1 MTFPDAAKA
10 KTRNTERAKWRR
22 SSTPFRLRFPEGPL
36 GAFSQRL
43 PFLWPPLPLRLPLS
57 LRCAAVSPPL
67 LAPSS
72 LPQTSLLASMA
83 EDAAAPAPAV
93 TIEDAPAD
101 HHHHHHHEHEHEH
114 GHHEHGHKHE
124 HGDGHEHGHH
134 HHEHGKTADK
144 HDDEDDDGSGKQSR
158 SEKKI
163 RKAVQ
168 KLGMKPVTGITRVS
182 VKKGKGVCIS
192 LVVVVAYLP
201 RCCAVLLSFAVA

>member
-1 MTFPDAAKA
+1 M
-10 KTRNTERAKWRR
+10 
-22 SSTPFRLRFPEGPL
+22 

-43 PFLWPPLPLRLPLS
+43 PFLWPPLPLRLSSFPL
-57 LRCAAVSPPL
+57 LRRRVASPP
-67 LAPSS
+67 PS
-72 LPQTSLLASMA
+72 LFPPTNPLLASMA

-134 HHEHGKTADK
+134 HHEQGKTADK